1 MSPAAVPAL
10 PPVCQHHEGEARTQ
24 RHGDVRPHAHL
35 QEGLHVDTTW
45 AHLQLKTQKLL
56 SKMKYSIIGLD
67 WNIYI
72 DIYIMKQPSM
82 GASVRSI

>member
-10 PPVCQHHEGEARTQ
+10 PPVCQHHEGETRTQ
-24 RHGDVRPHAHL
+24 RHGDMRPHAHL
-35 QEGLHVDTTW
+35 QEGLHVDRTW

-56 SKMKYSIIGLD
+56 SKMKYSISGLY